1 MPLQVADVV
10 WHWGPDGNGDLQGFL
25 RSESHYSSTCFDS
38 WNSGAAPT
46 CHTIGDVGGDLVLGA
61 LKLAGNV
68 RTWTWAVPV
77 ADVVAV
83 YRRMGSAFDFVTPD
97 AVTHCVK
104 LLYAGRAA
112 VWSVGD
118 AAVPHFSSHAAFM
131 EQELHEYV
139 YGGLEDMAMQTA
151 GAWVELAQVLRG
163 EQPLPPPFNP
173 PQQTDSFPIHRT
185 SPAAVSSSAV
195 WVQAVASNSSQ
206 LSLISA
212 AAPSKSDTLH
222 SSSLPPVIA
231 QALLDSR
238 EIFLE
243 MLNVIKQEHGF
254 LHVEKSPSLLLW
266 GSGSTFREQMG
277 LSMSSGKTIV
287 AAISTRS
294 LVIWDI
300 QGNFLFQLPLGGRS
314 VVVADVT
321 GDAHEDILVAT
332 RNGSITLVDGRTMQ
346 SHVILQSSERAFAT
360 RIDVSDCDG
369 DGRLDVLVSS
379 PQMACGGYQRGAASV
394 YIASSTGINWLNPS
408 WHAEGQQRASFFKQN
423 QRQKRESCI

>member
-1 MPLQVADVV
+1 MALQVADVV

-46 CHTIGDVGGDLVLGA
+46 CHIIGDVGGDLVLGA

-83 YRRMGSAFDFVTPD
+83 YRRMGSAFDLVTPE

-163 EQPLPPPFNP
+163 QQPLPPPFNP
-173 PQQTDSFPIHRT
+173 PEQTASFPFHRG

-206 LSLISA
+206 LLLISA
-212 AAPSKSDTLH
+212 APNNSNTLH

-254 LHVEKSPSLLLW
+254 LHLEKSPGLLLW

-300 QGNFLFQLPLGGRS
+300 EGNFLFQLPLGGRS

-321 GDAHEDILVAT
+321 GDAHEDVLVAT

-346 SHVILQSSERAFAT
+346 SRVILQSNERAFAT
-360 RIDVSDCDG
+360 RIDASDCDG
-369 DGRLDVLVSS
+369 DGRLDVLISS
-379 PQMACGGYQRGAASV
+379 PQMASGGYQRGAASV

-408 WHAEGQQRASFFKQN
+408 WHAEGQQRASCFKTT
-423 QRQKRESCI
+423 ET